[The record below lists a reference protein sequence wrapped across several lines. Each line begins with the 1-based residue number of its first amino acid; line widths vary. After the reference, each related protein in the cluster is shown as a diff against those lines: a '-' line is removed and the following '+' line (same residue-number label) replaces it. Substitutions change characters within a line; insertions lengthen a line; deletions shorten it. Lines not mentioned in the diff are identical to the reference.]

1 MLGLAS
7 LVIAAGRRRRSWF
20 NSSLFGTD

>member
-1 MLGLAS
+1 MLGLAG

-20 NSSLFGTD
+20 NSSLFGIH